1 MSAGPPPGRVQDLQ
15 RQVLQRVLRLGEV
28 DLDDVWLRYFA
39 HGGSAGLDEVEDFL
53 GGGPLPE
60 AERDLLA
67 HSANER
73 LGQRLAASRVPLAQ
87 PVHVGRGAALQALST
102 LLEGTRRV
110 VAGEIG
116 AVAAE
121 AGRAL
126 GVQVVVYLVDY
137 QQRLLVPCD
146 PPPRERRRGP
156 LAVERTLP
164 GRAFRWGRTQTAL
177 TGPRPRWWIPLVDG
191 AETLGVLDVVP
202 ASRRALG
209 DPRLRADCELLARL
223 VAHLVGVAD
232 RHGDAVDAVR
242 RSRRRTAAA
251 ELVWRLL
258 PPLTADVGEVVV
270 SGLVE
275 PADDVG
281 GDVFDHA
288 VTHDAVHL
296 AVFDAMGHSLRAGLI
311 ATAAVAAYRSARRG
325 GADLPAQ
332 AAAIDEVV
340 AEQFPDALVT
350 GVLLRLDRADGTL
363 RSVCAGHPPPLL
375 LREGRVVGE
384 VAGGRRT
391 PFGLPPQAPVPG
403 QEALQP
409 GDRLALFT
417 DGIVEARSAAG
428 EFFGTERL
436 ADFLER
442 AASTTFGLAETVRR
456 LVQAVLEHQ
465 GGLLQDDAT
474 VLLAQWRGPGGAR

>member
-1 MSAGPPPGRVQDLQ
+1 M
-15 RQVLQRVLRLGEV
+15 
-28 DLDDVWLRYFA
+28 
-39 HGGSAGLDEVEDFL
+39 
-53 GGGPLPE
+53 
-60 AERDLLA
+60 
-67 HSANER
+67 
-73 LGQRLAASRVPLAQ
+73 
-87 PVHVGRGAALQALST
+87 
-102 LLEGTRRV
+102 
-110 VAGEIG
+110 
-116 AVAAE
+116 
-121 AGRAL
+121 
-126 GVQVVVYLVDY
+126 
-137 QQRLLVPCD
+137 
-146 PPPRERRRGP
+146 
-156 LAVERTLP
+156 
-164 GRAFRWGRTQTAL
+164 
-177 TGPRPRWWIPLVDG
+177 
-191 AETLGVLDVVP
+191 
-202 ASRRALG
+202 
-209 DPRLRADCELLARL
+209 
-223 VAHLVGVAD
+223 
-232 RHGDAVDAVR
+232 
-242 RSRRRTAAA
+242 
-251 ELVWRLL
+251 L

-332 AAAIDEVV
+332 ATAIDEVV

-391 PFGLPPQAPVPG
+391 PFGLPPQAPVLG

-436 ADFLER
+436 VDFLER
-442 AASTTFGLAETVRR
+442 AALTTFGPAETVRR